1 MLVRSLHCAAMT
13 TETVEFDTA
22 DHLRLEGRVALP
34 EEPAGGAVLCHPHPL
49 YGGSMSSAIIPA
61 AQRALGTR
69 GWASLRFNFRGV
81 GRSEGTF
88 GRGIGELKDVAAA
101 LDVVAA
107 RVEGRPLA
115 IVGWSFGALVGL
127 AAAVADDRTSAYVG
141 IAPPV
146 TVQHNTALPPLPPAE
161 RLAAWGGRVLVL
173 CGSDDQFC
181 RTADL
186 KEWAQQISPDADI
199 RIYEGEDHFFSVD
212 KHAMA
217 ADVATFLAEG

>member
-1 MLVRSLHCAAMT
+1 MT

-34 EEPAGGAVLCHPHPL
+34 EDAAGGAVLCHPHPL
-49 YGGSMSSAIIPA
+49 YGGSMSSAIIPVV
-61 AQRALGTR
+61 QRALAAH

-88 GRGIGELKDVAAA
+88 GRGVGELKDVAAA

-107 RVEGRPLA
+107 RVQGRPLA
-115 IVGWSFGALVGL
+115 VVGWSFGALVGL
-127 AAAVADDRTSAYVG
+127 AAAVADDRTTAYAG

-161 RLAAWGGRVLVL
+161 RLASWGGRVLAV
-173 CGSDDQFC
+173 CGTKDDFC
-181 RTADL
+181 RTGDL
-186 KEWAQQISPDADI
+186 KEWAQRVSPEADI

-212 KHAMA
+212 KSAMA
-217 ADVATFLAEG
+217 ADVAAFIAEG